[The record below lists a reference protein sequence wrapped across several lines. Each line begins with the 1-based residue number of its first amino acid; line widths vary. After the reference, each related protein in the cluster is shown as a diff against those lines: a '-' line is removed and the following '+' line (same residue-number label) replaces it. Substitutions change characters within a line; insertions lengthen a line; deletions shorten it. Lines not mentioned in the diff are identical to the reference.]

1 MAPVLWMTSSLS
13 AALSILLWG
22 SAHAQQMSDPPKPR
36 TSRPATSAPPVKY
49 GERPN
54 GNPFNPERCKTGKK
68 GYVYWAARDQ
78 VFKFRYDPTKP
89 VYPRTGNPNVVGME
103 DIPPAPVPSEPEGCY
118 GNPLRGGGVPYMRHH
133 GAELF
138 HDLTGREI
146 NTAAGGG
153 GLHAHFAIRER
164 RLLLA
169 DDNELNKK
177 MFLSGNNCRPRK
189 SGIVECEISK
199 GTKEDDYHTQA
210 LKIES
215 KLIFKDAN
223 EARDIYVIVY
233 ADTVS
238 HLSLEKHGK
247 AIRSSFDL
255 YKSVRLH
262 DSFRIFPNEIDL
274 LIPYYRGMIRYVM
287 DAHVLGYQWQLPK
300 TK

>member
-1 MAPVLWMTSSLS
+1 MTSSLS
-13 AALSILLWG
+13 AALSILLWS
-22 SAHAQQMSDPPKPR
+22 SAPAQQMSDPPKPR
-36 TSRPATSAPPVKY
+36 TSRSATSAPPVKY

-89 VYPRTGNPNVVGME
+89 VYPRTGNPDVVGMD

-138 HDLTGREI
+138 RKLAGREI
-146 NTAAGGG
+146 DTTTGRAWSHGY
-153 GLHAHFAIRER
+153 FALAER
-164 RLLLA
+164 LVH
-169 DDNELNKK
+169 DDQNEFNKK
-177 MFLSGNNCRPRK
+177 MFLGGDNCRSHR

-199 GTKEDDYHTQA
+199 GTKENNYQTNQA
-210 LKIES
+210 LKIEARLVFRDT
-215 KLIFKDAN
+215 K
-223 EARDIYVIVY
+223 ETRDIYVIVY
-233 ADTVS
+233 NDIAS
-238 HLSLEKHGK
+238 YLSLEKNGK

-255 YKSVRLH
+255 YNSVRLL
-262 DSFRIFPNEIDL
+262 DNLRIFPNEIDL

-287 DAHVLGYQWQLPK
+287 DAHVPGYQWQLPK